1 MFRRSRGLAR
11 GNGFLHRLRVAYA
24 RSLTFAGL
32 GTGTGFFQLRI
43 NANLREEKFQK
54 RFAKSAL
61 PRKKHL
67 WRKGFYG
74 RSGILPLHFC
84 YFFSQTQSANGA
96 TEHGNTGTRERRER
110 EFSHADSADCANFL
124 GGAASCR
131 SIFVIFSR
139 KLQALKARQNTG
151 TRE

>member
-11 GNGFLHRLRVAYA
+11 GNVFLHRLRVAYA

-43 NANLREEKFQK
+43 NANLRELFLGCGNAGTRENFSRRSRRLCKF
-54 RFAKSAL
+54 F
-61 PRKKHL
+61 
-67 WRKGFYG
+67 G

-84 YFFSQTQSANGA
+84 YFSPQTPSAESA

-110 EFSHADSADCANFL
+110 EFSHADSADCTDFMGGCASRVSNFIFTL
-124 GGAASCR
+124 QTLLCR
-131 SIFVIFSR
+131 R
-139 KLQALKARQNTG
+139 H
-151 TRE
+151 

>member
-54 RFAKSAL
+54 RFAKSAF
-61 PRKKHL
+61 PRESTCGKKV
-67 WRKGFYG
+67 FM
-74 RSGILPLHFC
+74 
-84 YFFSQTQSANGA
+84 
-96 TEHGNTGTRERRER
+96 
-110 EFSHADSADCANFL
+110 

-139 KLQALKARQNTG
+139 KLKAPTARQNTG
-151 TRE
+151 IRERGNGGNGNFLTQIPQIAQIFWEERHLAAPFLLFFPANSKR